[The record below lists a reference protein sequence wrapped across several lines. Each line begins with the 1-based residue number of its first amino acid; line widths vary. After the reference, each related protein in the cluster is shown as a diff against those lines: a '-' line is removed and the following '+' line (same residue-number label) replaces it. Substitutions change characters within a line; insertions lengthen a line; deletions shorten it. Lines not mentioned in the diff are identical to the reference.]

1 MFGYWIAHVTYGY
14 SAIDWHRER
23 IDNSWA
29 LALAMGGLVLAVYFC
44 YSLHGVTLARAS
56 INLKLFGS
64 FCPNSLQ
71 QFDVLRDT
79 AFI

>member
-1 MFGYWIAHVTYGY
+1 MGTRLSTGTVRGLITP
-14 SAIDWHRER
+14 
-23 IDNSWA
+23 A

-44 YSLHGVTLARAS
+44 YSLHGTLARAS
-56 INLKLFGS
+56 INLKPFGS